1 MQWHI
6 ILCTQTRI
14 NSTLLLACAFCALIE
29 LSNIHFL
36 FYVHAH
42 TLTHALTLKQ
52 THTRLL
58 LCTGCNHHVIAR
70 GYIYITLFIHIY
82 LLPSATESSRITCY
96 GYAGSS
102 PTELGRSFATD
113 SNLPAAAGL
122 CLRVQLARTLF
133 EEYPPGGAATTT
145 PASLHATT
153 STDEAPMV
161 CIVWFIV
168 CRERSRRERF

>member
-70 GYIYITLFIHIY
+70 GYIYNTIYTYIFIAQCNRVLAYHLLRLRWFVTYWARSLFCY
-82 LLPSATESSRITCY
+82 RLEPACRCRSLPSCSACPHIVRGVSSWWCCY
-96 GYAGSS
+96 HY
-102 PTELGRSFATD
+102 
-113 SNLPAAAGL
+113 
-122 CLRVQLARTLF
+122 
-133 EEYPPGGAATTT
+133 T